1 MEGGKVMSNLYK
13 EPNRHT
19 CPDIDE
25 VRDTIESA
33 SNEIS
38 EFIKDYLYHV
48 PQKLEKLR
56 RSNDELRCWGNDL
69 VNHSQE
75 LEDFIIDLENQLVLA
90 NSTIE
95 ELENQIEQLKEVK

>member
-1 MEGGKVMSNLYK
+1 MSNLYR

-25 VRDTIESA
+25 LQDTMRTSV
-33 SNEIS
+33 NEIS
-38 EFIKDYLYHV
+38 EFIKDYFRHV
-48 PQKLEKLR
+48 PQKLEELR
-56 RSNDELRCWGNDL
+56 RSNDELRSWGNDL

-75 LEDFIIDLENQLVLA
+75 LEDKISELENQLSVA

-95 ELENQIEQLKEVK
+95 ELESKFEELKEVKP